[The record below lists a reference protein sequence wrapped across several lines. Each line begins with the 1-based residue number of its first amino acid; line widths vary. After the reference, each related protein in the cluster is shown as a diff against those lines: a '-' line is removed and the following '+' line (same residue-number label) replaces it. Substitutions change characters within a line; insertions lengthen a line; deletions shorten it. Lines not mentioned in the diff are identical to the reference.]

1 MTIVLNSN
9 SSNYEIDDYKLNMY
23 ENIKSYSYT
32 HCIPELRLEF
42 NNNDYI
48 HTCNK
53 EYYYIFDCPGEDAFA
68 HWVYESFIFIPIF
81 FKIRDKF
88 PNINILTKNTKK
100 YVNNFFKFYKI
111 ENNIKNNIDNL
122 NNICFFSPIVS
133 LNDNN
138 INKEFFIKHIDLF
151 CDNIHKHINIY
162 NKNENVVFL
171 PRNTKDNYAGN
182 DRNNLGNNDICNN
195 IQNIGGTVI
204 NTYELNNIELQF
216 SKINSFNTIILD
228 VGSSLL
234 VNGIFLNNKKII
246 VLNNYCIYAQK
257 SIFVSMNI
265 LFNYIEK
272 KNNVIFVNP
281 SRDNIID
288 FNDIKIHL

>member
-1 MTIVLNSN
+1 MIVLNSN
-9 SSNYEIDDYKLNMY
+9 SNNYEIDDYKLNMY

-32 HCIPELRLEF
+32 HCVSELRLEF
-42 NNNDYI
+42 NNNDNI
-48 HTCNK
+48 ETCNK
-53 EYYYIFDCPGEDAFA
+53 EYYYIFDCPGEDAFG
-68 HWVYESFIFIPIF
+68 HWIYESFIFIPIF
-81 FKIRDKF
+81 FKIREKF

-111 ENNIKNNIDNL
+111 ENNIINNINNL
-122 NNICFFSPIVS
+122 NNICFFNPIVS

-138 INKEFFIKHIDLF
+138 INKEFFIKHIELF
-151 CDNIHKHINIY
+151 YDNIHKNINIY
-162 NKNENVVFL
+162 NNENVVFL
-171 PRNTKDNYAGN
+171 PRNTKDNYAAN
-182 DRNNLGNNDICNN
+182 DRTNLGNNDICNN

-228 VGSSLL
+228 FGSSLF
-234 VNGIFLNNKKII
+234 VNSIFLNNKKII
-246 VLNNYCIYAQK
+246 VLDNFGLSYQISN
-257 SIFVSMNI
+257 FVSINI
-265 LFNYIEK
+265 LYNYIAK
-272 KNNVIFVNP
+272 KNNVIFVTP